1 MRSLRSVVLASA
13 FVLLSSTIALADPP
27 PWAGGPP
34 PWAGGP
40 PPWAG
45 GPPSRSVPLPG
56 TELLFGVGFVA
67 LAWTYSWRK
76 GKSQES

>member
-1 MRSLRSVVLASA
+1 MRSLRYVVLASA
-13 FVLLSSTIALADPP
+13 FVLLSSTIALAD
-27 PWAGGPP
+27 PP

>member
-1 MRSLRSVVLASA
+1 MRSLRYVVLASA
-13 FVLLSSTIALADPP
+13 FVLLSSTIALAD
-27 PWAGGPP
+27 
-34 PWAGGP
+34 P